1 MDQLLILKLVI
12 AYTLVGAFVF
22 TVIVTCLSLVGWV
35 RLADDSQQRKLFTIL
50 IVELVVGCVAWFFQ
64 FLALDPGAIAKE
76 IGQRAV
82 NQAKEGIEADYAKKA
97 QQMKADADQRIK
109 ELTTALAAADGR
121 IASLQTQV
129 SSVDAKRAKLV
140 ADRDAAPTAAERK
153 KLQDQIVA
161 LDREKKALVAK
172 VDANECLMLAV
183 PEAVIGPLVQRR

>member
-1 MDQLLILKLVI
+1 M
-12 AYTLVGAFVF
+12 GAFVF